1 MNPIM
6 NPTMN
11 PTMIPTNIIPR
22 QKVFYYE
29 VPYTLDDDV
38 NDFIKNIYE
47 KGFRVISI
55 STSLEG
61 QGRFRCS
68 TVIIYG

>member
-1 MNPIM
+1 
-6 NPTMN
+6 MN

-22 QKVFYYE
+22 QKVFYGE
-29 VPYTLDDDV
+29 TPYTLDDDV

-55 STSLEG
+55 STSFEG

>member
-1 MNPIM
+1 
-6 NPTMN
+6 MN

-22 QKVFYYE
+22 QKVFYDE
-29 VPYTLDDDV
+29 V

-55 STSLEG
+55 STSFKGEG
-61 QGRFRCS
+61 ISCCS

>member
-1 MNPIM
+1 
-6 NPTMN
+6 MN

-22 QKVFYYE
+22 QKVFYE
-29 VPYTLDDDV
+29 RHPSCGLDDEV

-55 STSLEG
+55 STSFEG
-61 QGRFRCS
+61 EGTFKCS